1 MYGNELYRAAC
12 PMDLSGLRVLRPG
25 LHLGTVKK
33 NRFEPSHSLA
43 LFLSAEDVRC
53 SAEICKDRGADALA
67 AVAGD
72 RAAAAYLRG
81 ESLPAGDCAVKG
93 EKGWCLVTISGFSA
107 GWGKISGGQVKNHYP
122 KGLRRAH

>member
-1 MYGNELYRAAC
+1 MYGSELYRVPC
-12 PMDLSGLRVLRPG
+12 PMDLSGLKVLRPG

-43 LFLSAEDVRC
+43 LFLRAEDVRC
-53 SAEICKDRGADALA
+53 SAEICESGSEDTLTA
-67 AVAGD
+67 AAGS

-81 ESLPAGDCAVKG
+81 ESISAADCGAAG

-122 KGLRRAH
+122 KGLRRPH